1 MRISDWSSDVCS
13 SDLVD
18 AGDAQGGAEF
28 GVLLRRDVDADHAI
42 DAGLGAFGGEPFGAA
57 DRHRIG
63 ITHQDERRFGVA
75 LAEGGGD
82 RENVGGGRAFG
93 EAAQV
98 RGLDRGTIG
107 HRIGEGHAKLDH
119 IGAPRDERVR
129 SEEHTSELQSLMRIS
144 YAVFCLKKKIKY
156 ISIPLTTLKS

>member
-1 MRISDWSSDVCS
+1 MMCCWSESYLSVFFVVFFFKQKTAYEMRISDWSSDVCS
-13 SDLVD
+13 SDL
-18 AGDAQGGAEF
+18 GGAEF
-28 GVLLRRDVDADHAI
+28 GVFLRRDVDADHAI

-98 RGLDRGTIG
+98 RGLDRG
-107 HRIGEGHAKLDH
+107 
-119 IGAPRDERVR
+119 R
-129 SEEHTSELQSLMRIS
+129 SEEHTSELQSLMRNS
-144 YAVFCLKKKIKY
+144 SAVFC
-156 ISIPLTTLKS
+156 